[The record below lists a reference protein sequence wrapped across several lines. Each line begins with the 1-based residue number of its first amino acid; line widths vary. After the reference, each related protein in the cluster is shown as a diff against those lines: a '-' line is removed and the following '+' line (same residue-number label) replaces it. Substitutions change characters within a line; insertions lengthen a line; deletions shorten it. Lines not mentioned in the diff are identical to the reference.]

1 LKGKITA
8 VPDSAAVGDTVT
20 IELRDFPASITV
32 SAPTAGTSSQDGDT
46 DLDVFTLGGVEIEG
60 PAFSTDASGDASFVI
75 TIPDNVELGSQS
87 LAIDITTSGTR
98 RDTLT
103 ILGAQLEVEPTSVVP
118 NQSVTVTG
126 RGFSKSEAIDSDVAD
141 SPAQFLIGG
150 EEIKTAKIDD
160 GDLVSIDSGGNWVA
174 TVVMPVYSPTTA
186 PGDYEFKVVDDQ
198 GRPGV
203 ASVTVAARTISFS
216 PEESRIGTTLTIT
229 GSGWPA
235 VNTLGDYNA
244 SLTVDYT
251 LAGATTAAT
260 SATVIPDSDGNF
272 TATLKVPNSAVI
284 PSTNRVTVS
293 YTPEANNSSVVESDV
308 TEVAAHRV
316 PGADISIDPVSG
328 PGGTKAILTG
338 DGFKSFTTLTALTVG
353 GTTVEPKPSGPSV
366 NKDGILEASEV
377 LIPGLDPGT
386 HTVKATVG
394 GTVVSVGFTV
404 TADAVVA
411 TAAALSDEQTTADA
425 FASVIDND
433 DNLVGVF
440 SFDNATQ
447 TWTSYDPD
455 PDFADFNDL
464 DTVSGGNILWVRVLK
479 AQDFN
484 GLALVDGWNQIVLP

>member
-1 LKGKITA
+1 
-8 VPDSAAVGDTVT
+8 
-20 IELRDFPASITV
+20 
-32 SAPTAGTSSQDGDT
+32 
-46 DLDVFTLGGVEIEG
+46 
-60 PAFSTDASGDASFVI
+60 
-75 TIPDNVELGSQS
+75 
-87 LAIDITTSGTR
+87 
-98 RDTLT
+98 
-103 ILGAQLEVEPTSVVP
+103 
-118 NQSVTVTG
+118 
-126 RGFSKSEAIDSDVAD
+126 
-141 SPAQFLIGG
+141 
-150 EEIKTAKIDD
+150 
-160 GDLVSIDSGGNWVA
+160 
-174 TVVMPVYSPTTA
+174 M
-186 PGDYEFKVVDDQ
+186 
-198 GRPGV
+198 
-203 ASVTVAARTISFS
+203 
-216 PEESRIGTTLTIT
+216 
-229 GSGWPA
+229 
-235 VNTLGDYNA
+235 GDYNA

-308 TEVAAHRV
+308 SEVAAHRV
-316 PGADISIDPVSG
+316 PGADIAISPISG
-328 PGGTKAILTG
+328 PGGTVATLTG
-338 DGFKSFTTLTALTVG
+338 EGFKSFTTLTALTVG

-366 NKDGILEASEV
+366 NKDGVLEASEV

-404 TADAVVA
+404 TADAVVT
-411 TAAALSDEQTTADA
+411 TAATLSDEQTTADA
-425 FASVIDND
+425 FAVIIDND

-464 DTVSGGNILWVRVLK
+464 DTVSGGNIVWVRVLK

-484 GLALVDGWNQIVLP
+484 GQALVDGWNQIVLP